1 MLQQCHKK
9 LVGTHAIDRPEQARA
24 CTQASRRAGRPAA
37 DKQVA
42 TLTAASLAAK
52 SGGKFYMLSSLRK
65 NTNFDGFRDPRFAAC
80 SGSTFCAATAAGR
93 LIQPGSHCCCC
104 SCNCYRHSACWPET
118 SRRICVRPGAGA
130 ATRQLFTRKSN
141 FLPKLE
147 WLLMGLAFGCQAG
160 TYPWWSPI
168 NSLTLLPCPLDL

>member
-9 LVGTHAIDRPEQARA
+9 RVGTHAIDRPEQARA

-104 SCNCYRHSACWPET
+104 SCICYHECMLARNFKTDFCAPWSRCRNSAAFHQKAQFPPE
-118 SRRICVRPGAGA
+118 A
-130 ATRQLFTRKSN
+130 
-141 FLPKLE
+141 
-147 WLLMGLAFGCQAG
+147 
-160 TYPWWSPI
+160 
-168 NSLTLLPCPLDL
+168 